1 MAAAEALTLPTGET
15 FVFSEWGDF
24 PTWSR
29 VEFEPGVTQ
38 DILAFNYTEAQPIPG
53 GSSAAPATHYDTN
66 MEEASQL
73 PIDEVMIVMSIQIRF
88 DESDSDND
96 EPGKIVL
103 ADSTANGLLKWR
115 QLLEASTV
123 TFTITNQKPMAEGPI
138 DCFPFGGGLYFQHS
152 FDSDATDYAYN
163 AQNGFPTAEA
173 ARLLALPLRIN
184 TLQPFKARYRF
195 PRGSLPDIA
204 EESPTEIDD
213 VYGLTMFLY
222 GPRQRPVG

>member
-24 PTWSR
+24 PVWSR
-29 VEFEPGVTQ
+29 CEFEAGVTQ
-38 DILAFNYTEAQPIPG
+38 DIIIFNYTEAQQIPG
-53 GSSAAPATHYDTN
+53 GSTAAMATHIDTN

-88 DESDSDND
+88 DESDSDNAAD
-96 EPGKIVL
+96 PGITTL
-103 ADSTANGLLKWR
+103 AESAAAGMQKWR
-115 QLLEASTV
+115 QLLEVCTF

-138 DCFPFGGGLYFQHS
+138 DCFPFGGGMHFEYTV
-152 FDSDATDYAYN
+152 DAGAADYSYYPD
-163 AQNGFPTAEA
+163 NGFPTAEA

-184 TLQPFKARYRF
+184 TLQPFKGRFRF
-195 PRGSLPDIA
+195 PRGALP
-204 EESPTEIDD
+204 EVEQTPTYTDD
-213 VYGLTMFLY
+213 VYGLTTFLY

>member
-24 PTWSR
+24 PVWSR
-29 VEFEPGVTQ
+29 CEFEAGITQ
-38 DILAFNYTEAQPIPG
+38 DVVVFNYTEAQEIPG
-53 GSSAAPATHYDTN
+53 GSTAARATHYDTN

-88 DESDSDND
+88 DESDSDD
-96 EPGKIVL
+96 DDDPGLVVMS
-103 ADSTANGLLKWR
+103 DSAAEGMWKWR
-115 QLLEASTV
+115 QLLEASTF

-138 DCFPFGGGLYFQHS
+138 DCFPFGGGMYFQYTQ
-152 FDSDATDYAYN
+152 DAGAANYAYN
-163 AQNGFPTAEA
+163 PQNGFPTAEA

-184 TLQPFKARYRF
+184 TLQPFKGRFRF
-195 PRGSLPDIA
+195 PRGALPNI
-204 EESPTEIDD
+204 ETTPTTTED
-213 VYGLTMFLY
+213 VYGLTTFLY

>member
-24 PTWSR
+24 PVWSR
-29 VEFEPGVTQ
+29 VEFEAGVTQ

-53 GSSAAPATHYDTN
+53 GSSAAPATIYDTN

-73 PIDEVMIVMSIQIRF
+73 PIDEVMIVMSVQIRF
-88 DESDSDND
+88 DESDSDNAND
-96 EPGKIVL
+96 PGLVVM
-103 ADSTANGLLKWR
+103 ADSNEEGLWKWR
-115 QLLEASTV
+115 QLLEASIV
-123 TFTITNQKPMAEGPI
+123 TFTITNQKPMCEGPI
-138 DCFPFGGGLYFQHS
+138 DCFPFGGGMFFQQV
-152 FDSDATDYAYN
+152 AAAAPLGYAYYP
-163 AQNGFPTAEA
+163 QNGFPSAES

-195 PRGSLPDIA
+195 PRGALPAI
-204 EESPTEIDD
+204 ETTPTTALD

>member
-24 PTWSR
+24 PVWSR
-29 VEFEPGVTQ
+29 VEFEQGVTQ
-38 DILAFNYTEAQPIPG
+38 DVLAFNYTEAQVIPG
-53 GSSAAPATHYDTN
+53 GSSAAPATIYDTN

-88 DESDSDND
+88 DESNSDDAND
-96 EPGKIVL
+96 PGLVTL
-103 ADSTANGLLKWR
+103 ADSNTEGLMKWR
-115 QLLEASTV
+115 QLLEACIV

-138 DCFPFGGGLYFQHS
+138 DCFPFGGGMYWQHVA
-152 FDSDATDYAYN
+152 DSAEANYAYYP
-163 AQNGFPTAEA
+163 QNGFPTAEA

-195 PRGSLPDIA
+195 PRGALPA
-204 EESPTEIDD
+204 VETTPTTVDD